1 MWIRTRC
8 VGGEASVSDAAAWC
22 VRRARCSARDDLART
37 RFSRGVAEG
46 TPSGPRGV
54 SARRARLEWSA
65 RSPPPPLGNA
75 RRFRRRDRGFVNPGV
90 FTFQHEKIR
99 LEEPPLRLVKT
110 KRARSEARKRR
121 LAAVCKLSLLK
132 CSPSG
137 RHVARS
143 RARHGVVLSKNVCK
157 QHNMPRRLSLRSRQR
172 RVGSKKTTDVPKRLG
187 RSLCRTSSSS
197 FFFHQLYLASMSFCS
212 YLSAASSQLRSWLIP
227 LAMIRLNAAGWSL
240 NVPMA

>member
-65 RSPPPPLGNA
+65 RSPPPPLGKRAAFSSA
-75 RRFRRRDRGFVNPGV
+75 RSRVRSESSHFSMKRSAS
-90 FTFQHEKIR
+90 KS
-99 LEEPPLRLVKT
+99 LRLVKT